1 MYRLFVSLTLAAL
14 LASTFAFA
22 GDTQVSTTAK
32 TVPTTEKM
40 TAPLTF
46 LGSAHRNPEVGT
58 FVKQGEIGGIQN
70 LLDPAKVYTVFAPT
84 NNAYDACPVEEKE
97 LMKSPLHAS
106 SSIRSLVVPDK
117 KLSTADLLKM
127 DGQTLKTI
135 DGTELIVHVKDNKIM
150 IGDATIKGNDM
161 PISNTILHEI
171 DKVIMPAQH
180 ASLGMKDHNNK
191 VMKTAPPVKTK

>member
-1 MYRLFVSLTLAAL
+1 MLRLFVSLTIAAL

-40 TAPLTF
+40 TAPPTF
-46 LGSAHRNPEVGT
+46 LESAHRNPEVGT

-70 LLDPAKVYTVFAPT
+70 LLDPTKIYTVFAPT
-84 NNAYDACPVEEKE
+84 NNAYEACPASEKE
-97 LMKSPLHAS
+97 LMKSPQHAS
-106 SSIRSLVVPDK
+106 ASMRSLVVPDK

-135 DGTELIVHVKDNKIM
+135 DGQMLTVHVKDNKIM
-150 IGDATIKGNDM
+150 IGDATVKGNDM

-171 DKVIMPAQH
+171 DKVIMPVQH
-180 ASLGMKDHNNK
+180 ANLGMKEHNSK
-191 VMKTAPPVKTK
+191 VMNGTPLKTK